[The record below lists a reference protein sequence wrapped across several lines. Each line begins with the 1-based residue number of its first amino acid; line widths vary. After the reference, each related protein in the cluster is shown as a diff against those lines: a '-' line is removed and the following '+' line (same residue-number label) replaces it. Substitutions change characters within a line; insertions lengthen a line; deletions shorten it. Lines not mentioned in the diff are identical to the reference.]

1 MHAHQHT
8 HGLWWGSGGVHE
20 PLQEAGK
27 SWEGGRPPRSS
38 LAGEGR
44 ARKLAPGPRG
54 KQPGLQGTGSQAGRQ
69 LCPAEEVPRS
79 HLGQILWGWEMDTDG
94 PSVTSSCPQAVPMN
108 TQEHPLTTQR
118 MAALGRGNS

>member
-1 MHAHQHT
+1 MHARQHT
-8 HGLWWGSGGVHE
+8 HGLWWGLGGVQ

-27 SWEGGRPPRSS
+27 SGEGGLPPRSS

-44 ARKLAPGPRG
+44 VWKLAPGPRG

-79 HLGQILWGWEMDTDG
+79 HLGQTL
-94 PSVTSSCPQAVPMN
+94 
-108 TQEHPLTTQR
+108 
-118 MAALGRGNS
+118 RG